1 MDDRLIFVPVLV
13 QVLLTLFVYVA
24 LNVAKSRAA
33 RDGQVDEA
41 RRALHEDAWP
51 DHVRQINNNIRNQFE
66 VPVLF
71 YVLAFMLWALQA
83 AGPAA
88 QVAAWGFVLSRM
100 WHALVH
106 TGSNRVPLRRRIFM
120 FGCAMVFVLVA
131 LAAWALLAR

>member
-1 MDDRLIFVPVLV
+1 MDGKLIFVPVLL
-13 QVLLTLFVYVA
+13 QVLLTLSLYLA

-33 RDGQVDEA
+33 RRGQVDEA

-71 YVLAFMLWALQA
+71 YVLVFMLWALQA
-83 AGPAA
+83 AGPMA
-88 QVAAWGFVLSRM
+88 QGAAWLFVLSRV
-100 WHALVH
+100 WHAVVH

-120 FGCAMVFVLVA
+120 FGCGMVFVLAA
-131 LAAWALLAR
+131 LAGWALLAR